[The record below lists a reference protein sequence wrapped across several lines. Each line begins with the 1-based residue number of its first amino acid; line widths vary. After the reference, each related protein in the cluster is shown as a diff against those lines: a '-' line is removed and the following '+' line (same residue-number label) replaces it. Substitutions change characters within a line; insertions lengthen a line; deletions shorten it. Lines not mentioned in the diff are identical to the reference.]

1 MAEGPHMSDRDMSPL
16 TDVDTESYAS
26 EEYTEDEGRMSSGG
40 DSDEGEDMI
49 KAAASSSASNVT
61 IGNKNTGRH
70 LSRKSTTAERLTC
83 STGGNL
89 PSSCTDMPQKKKVRD
104 HKLYMQE
111 EQCHKLW
118 VKHRE
123 RLGYRKQTMT
133 EPMSAY
139 KANVLAPLLKAL
151 LDEPDDVIFS
161 ARAMPSEE
169 YEQLLFLG
177 YPWLEHRIHTHKQLT
192 FPGPWSLR
200 APIFDTACSKCRRGN
215 IRCEA
220 RAIGACINDPA
231 GRKKYYGLSCKYC
244 LASNSRGCD
253 AWMHCWDVPYPLWSS
268 RDNPNS
274 SLKCVEGQLAV
285 KEDVR
290 DKLIPEKQESMI
302 ATASPIASTECRKPP
317 LFLDLRT
324 CAQIWRK
331 NRQRLG
337 YRERL
342 VSESLD
348 DYISNVLAP
357 LRDAI
362 LIEPDDIVFSAR
374 AMSSHAYK
382 RLLLL
387 EYPWLEVTEAKYS
400 IKSRAPSL
408 EHWSLKAPV
417 FDDACARC
425 RRDNIR
431 CEAKAIGM
439 PVYDPQGHKKYAGHS
454 LSCKYCAAIQA
465 SPCGAWMRCWGDSNP
480 WVAPEH
486 VMKNDL
492 KHERV
497 RMRIKSASE
506 VRTRPVQKQP
516 VQKVRAYVAPRPEMN
531 RQQHILEEAQKKD
544 KEKWEK
550 ERALVHD
557 SAVARSSTRFAGG
570 ALQVGPPQPQSV
582 PSTSSGKERLPDENQ
597 GRTQWIDR
605 SGVDVQMQEQEL
617 PANLTT
623 SASMLDVDETLR
635 IGEDWG
641 QEFPAVEGFDSF
653 SPTAYPLNER
663 LSSDPVFPDP
673 LRSQLICD
681 SRDSP
686 VYSDNMHHSNNPH
699 NDTSSGKRSFETAFG
714 VDTIHERDAD
724 APCLSHSLPTAES
737 LRARTRIQQENIEED
752 LSLHPF
758 LSEEEE
764 STSGDPIDASLS
776 TLRSLKETF
785 IDVIR
790 QLQVDKANLAAE
802 LEGFKMNSKRL
813 AESEARYK
821 QENSQLKAEKR
832 KLEESLKQSLLKGAE
847 ADERVKLV
855 HRIVEETRRN
865 WQIPK
870 S

>member
-1 MAEGPHMSDRDMSPL
+1 MSPL
-16 TDVDTESYAS
+16 TDVDTESYES
-26 EEYTEDEGRMSSGG
+26 EENTEDGGRTSSSG

-49 KAAASSSASNVT
+49 KAASSSASNVT
-61 IGNKNTGRH
+61 IGNKITGQH

-83 STGGNL
+83 STGENL
-89 PSSCTDMPQKKKVRD
+89 PSSCTDVPQKKKVRD
-104 HKLYMQE
+104 LKLYMQE

-133 EPMSAY
+133 ESMSAY
-139 KANVLAPLLKAL
+139 KTNVLAPLLKAL

-177 YPWLEHRIHTHKQLT
+177 YPWLEDRIHHKQLT
-192 FPGPWSLR
+192 FPGLWSLR

-220 RAIGACINDPA
+220 RAIGACINNPA

-244 LASNSRGCD
+244 LASNTRGCD

-268 RDNPNS
+268 KDKPNS
-274 SLKCVEGQLAV
+274 GLECMEGQLAV

-290 DKLIPEKQESMI
+290 DKLVPEKQESMI
-302 ATASPIASTECRKPP
+302 ATASPISSTDYRKPP

-324 CAQIWRK
+324 CAQIWR
-331 NRQRLG
+331 NNWHRLG

-348 DYISNVLAP
+348 DYINNVLAP

-362 LIEPDDIVFSAR
+362 LVEPDDIVFSAR

-400 IKSRAPSL
+400 IKNRAPSL
-408 EHWSLKAPV
+408 ERWSLKAPV
-417 FDDACARC
+417 FDDACVRC

-431 CEAKAIGM
+431 CEAKAIGV
-439 PVYDPQGHKKYAGHS
+439 PVHDPQSHKKYAGHS

-465 SPCGAWMRCWGDSNP
+465 SPCDAWMRCWGDSNP

-486 VMKNDL
+486 VMKTDL

-497 RMRIKSASE
+497 RMRIKSATE
-506 VRTRPVQKQP
+506 VRTKPVQKQT
-516 VQKVRAYVAPRPEMN
+516 VQKVRAYVAPRPKMN
-531 RQQHILEEAQKKD
+531 RQQHILEEARKKD

-557 SAVARSSTRFAGG
+557 SAVTRSSMLFAGG
-570 ALQVGPPQPQSV
+570 ALQVGSPEPQSV
-582 PSTSSGKERLPDENQ
+582 PSTSGKERLPDENQ
-597 GRTQWIDR
+597 GRTHWIDR

-617 PANLTT
+617 SANLAT
-623 SASMLDVDETLR
+623 SASMQDVDEPLR
-635 IGEDWG
+635 IGEDCG
-641 QEFPAVEGFDSF
+641 QEFPAIEGFDPF
-653 SPTAYPLNER
+653 SPTTHSSNQR
-663 LSSDPVFPDP
+663 LSLDPVFPDP
-673 LRSQLICD
+673 LRSRLICD
-681 SRDSP
+681 FRDSP
-686 VYSDNMHHSNNPH
+686 VHSDNMHHSNNPY
-699 NDTSSGKRSFETAFG
+699 NDTGPGKRSFETAFG
-714 VDTIHERDAD
+714 ADTIHEHDAD

-737 LRARTRIQQENIEED
+737 LRARMGIQHENIEED
-752 LSLHPF
+752 FSLHPF
-758 LSEEEE
+758 LSEEAEE

-776 TLRSLKETF
+776 ALHNLKETF
-785 IDVIR
+785 IDVVR
-790 QLQVDKANLAAE
+790 QLQVDKANLEAE
-802 LEGFKMNSKRL
+802 LEGFRMNSKRL
-813 AESEARYK
+813 EESEARYK
-821 QENSQLKAEKR
+821 QENSKLKAEKR

-847 ADERVKLV
+847 GDERVKLV
-855 HRIVEETRRN
+855 YRILEETRRN